1 VALDPQAQLAI
12 AAGGLFTGLALA
24 AGMWRRHQAGQLDVK
39 QPIRTTSWFVAI
51 MLGVTL
57 TFASHVGAIIVA
69 PGVILALGVWIRT
82 HPARVAEVPNTRT
95 LANLAIFG
103 GAGGLIIGLVRLVT
117 GT

>member
-1 VALDPQAQLAI
+1 
-12 AAGGLFTGLALA
+12 
-24 AGMWRRHQAGQLDVK
+24 
-39 QPIRTTSWFVAI
+39 
-51 MLGVTL
+51 
-57 TFASHVGAIIVA
+57 
-69 PGVILALGVWIRT
+69 VILALGVWIRT